1 MTSTE
6 TLTNIF
12 GCDSLITTTT
22 LVFSN
27 IPINEDI
34 TLPTCDASQGGMM
47 STEIISSISGCDS
60 VIITT
65 TLDYTAPINES
76 LTASTCDPGQDG
88 MTSIET
94 LTNIF
99 GCDSLITTTTLVFT
113 PPIDEMGTIPTCD
126 PLQAG
131 NTSTNTILNVS
142 GCDSVVITITAI
154 LIEATTT
161 NLMATTCDPNE
172 VGISSEM
179 LIGSEGCDSL
189 VITETTLADINL
201 CSVQAMLSTNPISC
215 GDSQGDIS
223 VTVEVG
229 TGPFMVSWESNST
242 GPLGSIEIFN
252 RGETEIISD
261 LDIGTYTI
269 TVLTANGL
277 EWSQIIFLEE
287 EESFVVNL
295 FSEPIGNGFEL
306 TCADSEDGSIQ
317 TEIIGI
323 ANSPISYQWSNGQ
336 TGETLINVAAGVY
349 SVTVTD
355 VRGCT
360 AAGSGE
366 ITGPPIMQVFLTGM
380 DLTCFGEN
388 DGVVAIDTIIGG
400 MRPFE
405 FTFANQTTIQSP
417 VWFDLSPGHYEVVVT
432 DDNGCSGIGSTMV
445 NTPSPVVVD
454 LGPDLEVALGMD
466 VTIEFQS
473 NVIENNLDTVLWNGP
488 DIVDCENCME
498 QALTPLF
505 SGSYGVTVVDTSG
518 CSGMDEINIQVIKER
533 AVYIPNVFSPNGD
546 GNNDRFFISTSGEV
560 AEILKLNIYNRW
572 GAVVF
577 SNLNFSPNDPDLG
590 WDGVFKEQ
598 GVNSGVFVY
607 HAKIRFVDGE
617 EIDYSGDVTILK

>member
-1 MTSTE
+1 MIITTTLDYTAPINESLTTPTCDPTQDGMTSTE

-27 IPINEDI
+27 TPINEAV
-34 TLPTCDASQGGMM
+34 TQVTCDPSQSGVVNI
-47 STEIISSISGCDS
+47 EIISSISGCDS

-65 TLDYTAPINES
+65 TL
-76 LTASTCDPGQDG
+76 
-88 MTSIET
+88 
-94 LTNIF
+94 
-99 GCDSLITTTTLVFT
+99 VFT
-113 PPIDEMGTIPTCD
+113 PPIDEMATIPTCD

-142 GCDSVVITITAI
+142 GCDSIIVTTTAI
-154 LIEATTT
+154 LIESTTT

-172 VGISSEM
+172 VGVSSEM
-179 LIGSEGCDSL
+179 LIGYEGCDSL

-215 GDSQGDIS
+215 GDAQGDIS

-252 RGETEIISD
+252 RGETEIISG

-277 EWSQIIFLEE
+277 EWSQIISLEE
-287 EESFVVNL
+287 EESFEVNL
-295 FSEPIGNGFEL
+295 FPVAIGNGFEL
-306 TCADSEDGSIQ
+306 TCADSEDGNIQ
-317 TEIIGI
+317 TEIIGM
-323 ANSPISYQWSNGQ
+323 ANPPISYQWSNGQ

-360 AAGSGE
+360 ATGSEE
-366 ITGPPIMQVFLTGM
+366 ISGPPIIQVLLTAM
-380 DLTCFGEN
+380 DLTCFGDN

-400 MRPFE
+400 MGPFE
-405 FTFANQTTIQSP
+405 FTFANQTTSQSP
-417 VWFDLSPGHYEVVVT
+417 VWFDLFPGNYEVLVT
-432 DDNGCSGIGSTMV
+432 DDNGCNGMGSTMV

-454 LGPDLEVALGMD
+454 LGPDLEVALGAE
-466 VTIEFQS
+466 VSIEFQS
-473 NVIENNLDTVLWNGP
+473 NVIGNNLDTVLWNGP
-488 DIVDCENCME
+488 VIVDCENCME
-498 QALTPLF
+498 QELTPLF

-518 CSGMDEINIQVIKER
+518 CIGMDEINIQVIKER

-590 WDGVFKEQ
+590 WDGAFKEQ
-598 GVNSGVFVY
+598 GVNPGVFVY
-607 HAKIRFVDGE
+607 HATIRFVDGE